1 MKKSCRGQTA
11 TEMLLIIAFV
21 VLAAAMA
28 IVMSSN
34 TVAST
39 AHSISNIT
47 IIPK

>member
-21 VLAAAMA
+21 VFIAAIA
-28 IVMSSN
+28 IVMSTQVVAGMANSVSN
-34 TVAST
+34 V
-39 AHSISNIT
+39 T